1 MLIEWSDEA
10 EKSLDKHYE
19 IMLLVDH
26 SDPDSVI
33 NQIFMAVEQLVYN
46 PKMGRSLDDGLY
58 KLTLKSPKY
67 VIHYQVEDEMIL
79 VVNVY
84 HHRQNRPI

>member
-10 EKSLDKHYE
+10 AESLDKHYE
-19 IMLLVDH
+19 FMLLIEH
-26 SDPDSVI
+26 PDPGGVI
-33 NQIFMAVEQLVYN
+33 DQIFMAVEQLVYN
-46 PKMGRSLDDGLY
+46 PGMGRPLDESLY
-58 KLTLKSPKY
+58 KLTLKSPRY
-67 VIHYQVEDEMIL
+67 VVHYQVKAEVIL